1 MTDPS
6 GVGEL
11 AGSLD
16 DAARCTG
23 EPAQNGQALF
33 RPEEPAHPAHRR
45 RSTFAGERLPTEET
59 PEPAPEPL
67 QHTEAVTGERGIIG
81 FAAILFVTT
90 AGRNPFWRPL
100 FRPDDLATG
109 YQVVGSAS
117 LLPVADRWPESA
129 RSWYLQRTIPS
140 PQAAF

>member
-81 FAAILFVTT
+81 FAAILFS
-90 AGRNPFWRPL
+90 ACL
-100 FRPDDLATG
+100 FNSIWHPARKQLAARDISDYG
-109 YQVVGSAS
+109 EVGLA
-117 LLPVADRWPESA
+117 
-129 RSWYLQRTIPS
+129 Y
-140 PQAAF
+140 